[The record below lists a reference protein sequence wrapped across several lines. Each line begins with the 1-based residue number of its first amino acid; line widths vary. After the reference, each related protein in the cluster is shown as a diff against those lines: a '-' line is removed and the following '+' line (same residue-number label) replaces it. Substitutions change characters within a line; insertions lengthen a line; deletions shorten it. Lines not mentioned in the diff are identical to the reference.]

1 MLFGT
6 QLEDGNIAVAEGASG
21 YGVIAAKDCMGH
33 LAASGRSEERERDA
47 SLRAYEIVITEDYAV
62 FEVDDT
68 KGAAIQ
74 YEIGNPVT
82 NNAQ

>member
-1 MLFGT
+1 
-6 QLEDGNIAVAEGASG
+6 
-21 YGVIAAKDCMGH
+21 MGH

-47 SLRAYEIVITEDYAV
+47 SLRAYEVVITEDYAV

-82 NNAQ
+82 NNAG